1 MRQRFGLVDRWSV
14 DVDQR
19 RIHIGR
25 VLVGVGTE
33 RCQRLE
39 LADVPQ
45 PFRHGCAVSRP
56 PGLDRER
63 AVQLPEEESRDRSE
77 HKVVLPVVEL
87 DQPFEPPRDLMH
99 LANRGDERRV
109 QRR

>member
-1 MRQRFGLVDRWSV
+1 MRQRLGLVNGGTGG
-14 DVDQR
+14 VDQL
-19 RIHIGR
+19 RIHVGR
-25 VLVGVGTE
+25 VLVGVGAE
-33 RCQRLE
+33 RRQRLE
-39 LADVPQ
+39 LADVLQ

-63 AVQLPEEESRDRSE
+63 AVQLPEEEGRDRPE
-77 HKVVLPVVEL
+77 NKVVLPVVEL

-99 LANRGDERRV
+99 LARRGLERRL